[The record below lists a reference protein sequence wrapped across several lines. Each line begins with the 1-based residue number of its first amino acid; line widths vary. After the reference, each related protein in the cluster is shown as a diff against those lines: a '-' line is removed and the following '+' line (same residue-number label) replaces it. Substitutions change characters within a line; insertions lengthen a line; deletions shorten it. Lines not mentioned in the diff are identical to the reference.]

1 MENRQHSEAE
11 LPNNERQ
18 AIPTSSLQ
26 VDRMYRR
33 FIELMTTFFPSNKTT
48 STRADPIAQSPTPGI
63 KNKVESGRRSPF
75 VPLTAENIT
84 EKTVKDT
91 SIASGTVQ
99 TKSELRPVIRL
110 TATFISTGLRRS
122 KTTVIVEESGVSR
135 FISVGDTVAGMTV
148 AEIQRGKVILN
159 RGGKKCV
166 MTLGLLPKEAFE
178 NGP

>member
-1 MENRQHSEAE
+1 M
-11 LPNNERQ
+11 
-18 AIPTSSLQ
+18 
-26 VDRMYRR
+26 
-33 FIELMTTFFPSNKTT
+33 
-48 STRADPIAQSPTPGI
+48 
-63 KNKVESGRRSPF
+63 
-75 VPLTAENIT
+75 
-84 EKTVKDT
+84 
-91 SIASGTVQ
+91 Q
-99 TKSELRPVIRL
+99 TKSELRPTIRL